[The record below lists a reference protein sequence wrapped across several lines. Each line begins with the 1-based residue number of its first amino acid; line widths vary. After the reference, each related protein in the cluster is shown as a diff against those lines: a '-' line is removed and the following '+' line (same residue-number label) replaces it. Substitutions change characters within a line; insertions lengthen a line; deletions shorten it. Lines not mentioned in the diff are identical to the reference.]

1 MTQSA
6 KIGKISGAVAV
17 LAALL
22 AFVAFAGIIG
32 CSGSNV
38 TPREGSISGKIINI
52 SEKPVE
58 DALVTWAYDRT
69 RWCLTD
75 ENGAYFIDGI
85 GFGEQDFVVEA
96 FGYRTAGFKAAIY
109 SGSNT
114 TAGNVKME
122 ARSFDYQE
130 IKVTEVSSTHAV
142 VTWKTTDYTNGLIE
156 YGETDSLGRVV
167 REESGVFSTS
177 HSLKITG
184 LTGARTYYFKIV
196 ANREGRPAETSSLQ
210 TLNTL
215 STLEDRTPPA
225 PPTGVEVAL
234 SGLPGQLTVFWAASS
249 DTDLKGYQVYRSEIA
264 NGVFSLISNTLI
276 ARGQERFTDFTVTT
290 GKKYYYRVTAVDQAG
305 NESGYNNLVSMMV
318 PGNISTEVR
327 WTRANSPYHV
337 GGDVSVSETGRLIID
352 AGVEILISET
362 DGLRSG
368 NQNLVEFNID
378 GGVIIAS
385 AGGSLP
391 IVFASAATGPSKGQ
405 WQGISFKNAEN
416 TDNTLVNVSIADAV
430 TGLNIDKAKGTF
442 SEIAISNSST
452 GIICENTSG
461 LTLGRVT
468 ARRCPIGM
476 ELKDN
481 ISLLVS
487 ESSFVHPQTGIN
499 SQNNDGLKIIACNFL
514 EYTENGLI
522 SNESG
527 GIIEF
532 SNNLFVSPLGLGLK
546 IQQQSPLVEYNT
558 FDSPYCVQV
567 NLGNA
572 VIRKNLLMADRSAF
586 GTGRKG
592 IEHLAGT
599 LPLIKF
605 GPNNI
610 QGFASDTAYIG
621 CEATADSKTDDVLL
635 MKELTGD
642 IYDYRLRQAYPDLN
656 DQWGIRR
663 KSIPFEN

>member
-1 MTQSA
+1 MSQSA
-6 KIGKISGAVAV
+6 KSGKISGAFAI

-32 CSGSNV
+32 CSGSSV
-38 TPREGSISGKIINI
+38 TPREGSISGIIVNV

-58 DALVTWAYDRT
+58 DALVTWAYDKT

-75 ENGAYFIDGI
+75 ETGAYFIDGI

-96 FGYRTAGFKAAIY
+96 FGYRPAGFRAAIY

-122 ARSFDYQE
+122 ARSFDYHE
-130 IKVTEVSSTHAV
+130 IKVTEVSSTHAI

-156 YGETDSLGRVV
+156 YGETDSLGRVA
-167 REESGVFSTS
+167 REESGIYSTT
-177 HSLKITG
+177 HSLKLTG
-184 LTGARTYYFKIV
+184 LTGAKTYYFKIV

-210 TLNTL
+210 TLNTV

-225 PPTGVEVAL
+225 PPTGIEVAL
-234 SGLPGQLTVFWAASS
+234 SGLPGQLTVFWAPSS
-249 DTDLKGYQVYRSEIA
+249 DTDLKGYRVYRSEVPS
-264 NGVFSLISNTLI
+264 GVFSLISNTLI
-276 ARGQERFTDFTVTT
+276 AKGQERFTDFTLTT

-305 NESGYNNLVSMMV
+305 NESGYNNLASMLV

-327 WTRANSPYHV
+327 WTSANNPYHV
-337 GGDVSVSETGRLIID
+337 GGDITVGETGRLIID
-352 AGVEILISET
+352 AGVEVLIGEA

-368 NQNLVEFNID
+368 NQSLVEFNVD
-378 GGVIIAS
+378 NGVIVAS

-391 IVFASAATGPSKGQ
+391 IVFASAVTGPTKGQ
-405 WQGISFKNAEN
+405 WQGITFKNSEN

-430 TGLNIDKAKGTF
+430 TALHLDKAKGTF
-442 SEIAISNSST
+442 SEIAIANSST
-452 GIICENTSG
+452 GVICENTSG
-461 LTLGRVT
+461 LTLDKVT
-468 ARRCPIGM
+468 VRRCQIGM
-476 ELKDN
+476 ELKN
-481 ISLLVS
+481 NASLLVS
-487 ESSFVHPQTGIN
+487 AGSFVHPQTGIN
-499 SQNNDGLKIIACNFL
+499 SQSNDGVKIIACNFL
-514 EYTENGLI
+514 EYTESGLI

-572 VIRKNLLMADRSAF
+572 TIRKNLLMADRSAF

-610 QGFASDTAYIG
+610 QGFATDTAHIG
-621 CEATADSKTDDVLL
+621 CQATADSKTGDVLL

-642 IYDYRLRQAYPDLN
+642 TYDYRLRQAYPDLI

-663 KSIPFEN
+663 ESIPFEN